1 MKKIAI
7 AIDGPAGAGKSSVAK
22 ALAKKLN
29 YLYVDTGAMYRAVA
43 WALLEYNIPLKNNE
57 ELTSFLKGLNLKMEL
72 DPSGFLISVKG
83 KDVTEFI
90 RSKEINAIVSTVA
103 TIPEVRDYLV
113 SLQREMADSG
123 GIILDGRDIGSVVL
137 PKAEMKFFLT
147 ASVSS
152 RVERRW
158 KEVEDIQKITKEEIR
173 KNVIDRDYMDENR
186 EISPLVCVPDAVV
199 VDSSEMTFDET
210 VAHMLQLIE
219 EKIHDK

>member
-72 DPSGFLISVKG
+72 DPSGFLISVMG

-90 RSKEINAIVSTVA
+90 RSKEINAIVSMVA

-147 ASVSS
+147 ASVTS

-158 KEVEDIQKITKEEIR
+158 KEVEDSQKITKEEIR

-186 EISPLVCVPDAVV
+186 EISPLVCVPDAMV

-219 EKIHDK
+219 EKIHGK

>member
-72 DPSGFLISVKG
+72 DPSGFLISVMG

-147 ASVSS
+147 ASVTS

-158 KEVEDIQKITKEEIR
+158 KEVEDSQKITKEEIR

-186 EISPLVCVPDAVV
+186 EISPLVCVPDAMV

-219 EKIHDK
+219 EKIHGK